1 MSDDL
6 DIRHGGAIA
15 VDTEALRD
23 VGHRLAMLAT
33 GFDDAWAAVRRA
45 HGFIVDAGGFGG
57 AVDLAALAAGGER
70 IGGVCEQTRDA
81 GAGTL
86 LMADVYE
93 VVELRAEADSL
104 RLVGGAAADAVQ
116 ARLDRLLAS
125 DPRLDGMSEWLIAD
139 WKDRRFEGLDSQFD
153 PGGLMTPFLMGGAS
167 AALLSGLGTLRP
179 GARLR
184 GTADAVSVAAVR
196 TSTPDGPPTSL
207 AGAFARLPTA
217 PGAQVKVE
225 RYTLPDGSRQFIAY
239 VKGSQSLAVGGSQP
253 WDMRSN
259 LQLYTGETSA
269 SYQATLDALEAAG
282 AEPGDRVDAVAHSQG
297 GIITAHLAME
307 SGYDVRV
314 QLTAGSPVEPALG
327 DDQLLIQLRHTDDVV
342 SSLAGG
348 GSPAGTGSPD
358 SFTAERVGD
367 PSRGLQDLALAPHQM
382 DAYLETAELVDD
394 SGDRRLEALDEQW
407 AELDGA
413 VDITSTEFRAER
425 TG

>member
-15 VDTEALRD
+15 VDTEVLRD
-23 VGHRLAMLAT
+23 VGHRLALLAA
-33 GFDDAWAAVRRA
+33 GLDDARAAVRRA
-45 HGFIVDAGGFGG
+45 SSLLIDVSGIG
-57 AVDLAALAAGGER
+57 AEVDLVALADGGER
-70 IGGVCEQTRDA
+70 ISGLRERMRDA
-81 GAGTL
+81 SEGTL
-86 LMADVYE
+86 LMADAYE
-93 VVELRAEADSL
+93 VVELRAEADAL

-125 DPRLDGMSEWLIAD
+125 DGRLEAMSDWLIAG
-139 WKDRRFEGLDSQFD
+139 WKDGRFDGLDRQFD
-153 PGGLMTPFLMGGAS
+153 PGGLLTPFLMGGA
-167 AALLSGLGTLRP
+167 AAAVLTGLGMLRP
-179 GARLR
+179 GTTLQ

-196 TSTPDGPPTSL
+196 TRTPDGPPTSL
-207 AGAFARLPTA
+207 AGAFTRLPTA
-217 PGAQVKVE
+217 PGAQLTVE
-225 RYTLPDGSRQFIAY
+225 RYTLPDGTRQFIAY
-239 VKGSQSLAVGGSQP
+239 VKGSQSVAVGGSQP

-259 LQLYTGETSA
+259 LQLYTGQTSA

-282 AEPGDRVDAVAHSQG
+282 AEPGDRVDVVAHSQG
-297 GIITAHLAME
+297 GIIAGHLAME

-314 QLTAGSPVEPALG
+314 LLTAGSPVEPVLD

-367 PSRGLQDLALAPHQM
+367 PIRGMQDLVLAPHQM
-382 DAYLETAELVDD
+382 DAYLETAEMVDE
-394 SGDRRLEALDEQW
+394 SGDPRLTALDARW
-407 AELDGA
+407 AELDDA
-413 VDITSTEFRAER
+413 VEITSTEFRAER

>member
-33 GFDDAWAAVRRA
+33 RLEDARAAVRRA
-45 HGFIVDAGGFGG
+45 HGFIVDADGFEG

-153 PGGLMTPFLMGGAS
+153 PGGLMAPFLMGGAS
-167 AALLSGLGTLRP
+167 AAVLSGLGTLRP